1 MNYGRRGKYMQ
12 PSDCAIYAVCIPGET
27 VRYSSRAPL
36 IPIMGGACTLPQEER
51 EDLRHKGYVFD
62 DEGQSFLSPLN
73 SRFGELSCIQWVVNN
88 AEQLNIGNAQYR
100 RNWVEPSSKWY
111 DENTLYVPEFA
122 TFSCSL
128 EQQFYGG
135 HSAFDAPL
143 ITKTLAASGKWLF
156 SLEEID
162 KLWKQNLFIGCN
174 MARGPREQYQKF
186 MTTLFSALMPI
197 WEENKESL
205 LQIKG
210 YDKRAIAFIAERLIT
225 GMVLY
230 RDRLFPGMNI
240 ATAPIGF
247 IN

>member
-1 MNYGRRGKYMQ
+1 MQ
-12 PSDCAIYAVCIPGET
+12 PSDCAIYAVCIPGKE
-27 VRYSSRAPL
+27 VRYSSLAQL
-36 IPIMGGACTLPQEER
+36 IPIMGGACKLSLKER
-51 EDLRHKGYVFD
+51 EDLRQKGYVFD

-73 SRFGELSCIQWVVNN
+73 PQLGELSCIQWIVNN
-88 AEQLNIGNAQYR
+88 AEQMNIGNAQYR
-100 RNWVEPSSKWY
+100 RNWVEPCTEWY
-111 DENTLYVPEFA
+111 DDNTLYVPEFA

-143 ITKTLAASGKWLF
+143 ITRTMADTGQWLF
-156 SLEEID
+156 SREETD

-197 WEENKESL
+197 WEENKDLL
-205 LQIKG
+205 LQIEG

-230 RDRLFPGMNI
+230 RDKIFPEMKI

>member
-1 MNYGRRGKYMQ
+1 MQ
-12 PSDCAIYAVCIPGET
+12 PPDCAIYAVCILGET

-36 IPIMGGACTLPQEER
+36 IPIMGGACKLAPEES
-51 EDLRHKGYVFD
+51 EDLRQKGYVFD

>member
-1 MNYGRRGKYMQ
+1 MQ

-73 SRFGELSCIQWVVNN
+73 SRFGELSCIQWVINN

>member
-1 MNYGRRGKYMQ
+1 MNYGAQEKYMQ

-51 EDLRHKGYVFD
+51 KDLRHKGYVFD

-143 ITKTLAASGKWLF
+143 ITKTLAASGNWLF

-174 MARGPREQYQKF
+174 MARGPRKQYQNF

>member
-1 MNYGRRGKYMQ
+1 MQ
-12 PSDCAIYAVCIPGET
+12 PSDCAIYAVCIPGKE
-27 VRYSSRAPL
+27 VRYSSLAQL
-36 IPIMGGACTLPQEER
+36 IPIMGGACKLSLKER
-51 EDLRHKGYVFD
+51 EDLRRKGYVFD
-62 DEGQSFLSPLN
+62 DEGQSFLSALN
-73 SRFGELSCIQWVVNN
+73 PQLGELSCIQWILNN
-88 AEQLNIGNAQYR
+88 AEQMNIGNAQYR
-100 RNWVEPSSKWY
+100 RNWVEPCAEWY
-111 DENTLYVPEFA
+111 DDNTLYVPEFA
-122 TFSCSL
+122 TFGCSL

-143 ITKTLAASGKWLF
+143 ITRTMADTGQWLF
-156 SLEEID
+156 SREEID

-197 WEENKESL
+197 WEKNKESL

-230 RDRLFPGMNI
+230 RDRLFPKMNI

>member
-1 MNYGRRGKYMQ
+1 MQ
-12 PSDCAIYAVCIPGET
+12 PSDCAIYAVCIPGKE
-27 VRYSSRAPL
+27 VRYSSLAQL
-36 IPIMGGACTLPQEER
+36 IPIMGGACKLSLKER
-51 EDLRHKGYVFD
+51 EDLRQKGYVFD

-73 SRFGELSCIQWVVNN
+73 PQLGELSCIQWIVNN
-88 AEQLNIGNAQYR
+88 AEQMNIGNAQYR
-100 RNWVEPSSKWY
+100 RNWVEPCTEWY
-111 DENTLYVPEFA
+111 DDNTLYVPEFA
-122 TFSCSL
+122 TFDCSL

-143 ITKTLAASGKWLF
+143 MTRALADTGQWLF
-156 SLEEID
+156 SREETD

-197 WEENKESL
+197 WEENKDLL
-205 LQIKG
+205 LQIEG

-230 RDRLFPGMNI
+230 RDRLFPGINI

>member
-1 MNYGRRGKYMQ
+1 MQ
-12 PSDCAIYAVCIPGET
+12 PSDCAIYAVCIPGKE
-27 VRYSSRAPL
+27 VRYSSLAQL
-36 IPIMGGACTLPQEER
+36 IPIMGGACKLSLKER
-51 EDLRHKGYVFD
+51 EDLRQKGYVFD

-73 SRFGELSCIQWVVNN
+73 PQLGELSCIQWIVNN
-88 AEQLNIGNAQYR
+88 AEQMNIGNAQYR
-100 RNWVEPSSKWY
+100 RNWVEPCAEWY
-111 DENTLYVPEFA
+111 DDNTLYVPEFA
-122 TFSCSL
+122 TFDCSL

-143 ITKTLAASGKWLF
+143 MTRALADTGQWLF
-156 SLEEID
+156 SREETD

-197 WEENKESL
+197 WDKNKESL
-205 LQIKG
+205 LQIEG

-230 RDRLFPGMNI
+230 RDKLFPEMNI

>member
-1 MNYGRRGKYMQ
+1 MQ
-12 PSDCAIYAVCIPGET
+12 PSDCAIYAVCISGEK

-36 IPIMGGACTLPQEER
+36 IPIMGGACELSKGGRQN
-51 EDLRHKGYVFD
+51 LRQQGYVFD

-73 SRFGELSCIQWVVNN
+73 PRLGELSCIQWIVNN
-88 AEQLNIGNAQYR
+88 AQQANIGNAQYR
-100 RNWVEPSSKWY
+100 RNWVEPDNKWY

-122 TFSCSL
+122 TFNCSL

-135 HSAFDAPL
+135 HSAFDAPS
-143 ITKTLAASGKWLF
+143 ITRTLADTGQWLF
-156 SLEEID
+156 SCEEID

-174 MARGPREQYQKF
+174 MARGPRSQYQKF
-186 MTTLFSALMPI
+186 MTTLFDALMPI
-197 WEENKESL
+197 WEDNKESFL
-205 LQIKG
+205 KIEG

-230 RDRLFPGMNI
+230 RDKLFPEMNI